1 MKLQERIDL
10 LVKLGNY
17 LLSDEPAWTAAK
29 ENAERQNGWFTQP
42 FIEHAVAN
50 IVTNFLNPAIL
61 NEFAATYALPD
72 RQYNPKKT
80 GLVMAGNIPLV
91 GFHDWI
97 CIFLSGHQA
106 FVKPSSKDLV
116 LIKHI
121 AEKLGEWNNEIK
133 EQTIFSDMLKNCDAY
148 IATGSNNSA
157 RYFDYYF
164 SKYPHIIRRNRTS
177 VAILTGKETETQL
190 QQLADDVNLYFGLG
204 CRNVT
209 KIYVPANYDFVPLLA
224 AFNKYS
230 YFADHNKY
238 KNNYDY
244 QLAILLLNNKY
255 YMTNGAILLVENESV
270 FSAISQLHYEF
281 YTGDPSKILREL
293 QNNHDIQ
300 CVIGNGAINFG
311 EAQHPGLTDFADGVD
326 AMEFLLG
333 LGSANPV
340 RKA

>member
-1 MKLQERIDL
+1 MNLQERIDL

-17 LLSDEPAWTAAK
+17 LQSDDPGWAAIK

-42 FIEHAVAN
+42 FIKLAVDGIAN
-50 IVTNFLNPAIL
+50 NFLDPVKLKAFTASYAI
-61 NEFAATYALPD
+61 PD
-72 RQYNPKKT
+72 TQSHPKKI

-91 GFHDWI
+91 GFHDWL
-97 CIFLSGHQA
+97 CIFLGGHYA

-121 AEKLGEWNNEIK
+121 IEKLSEWNGKIIY
-133 EQTIFSDMLKNCDAY
+133 QTVFSDMLKGCDAY

-157 RYFDYYF
+157 RYFEYYF

-177 VAILTGKETETQL
+177 VAILTGKESAAEL
-190 QQLADDVNLYFGLG
+190 DLLADDVNQYYGLG

-209 KIYVPANYDFVPLLA
+209 KLYVPKGYDFIPLLG
-224 AFNKYS
+224 AFKKYIP
-230 YFADHNKY
+230 FADHNKY

-255 YMTNGAILLVENESV
+255 YMSTEAILLVENEAV

-281 YTGDPSKILREL
+281 YEGPSKDIAAAL
-293 QNNHDIQ
+293 QNNPDIQ
-300 CVIGNGAINFG
+300 CVVGNGSGLVDFG
-311 EAQHPGLTDFADGVD
+311 QAQNPGLADFADGMD
-326 AMEFLLG
+326 TMEFLLG
-333 LGSANPV
+333 LA
-340 RKA
+340 A